1 MSNLNHTKQGNRLEN
16 SNLNRRHAWNVHSQ
30 LAAIARYLCLSS
42 MTKGRK
48 NQYRYRKE
56 FYRKLGWSSLGRKH
70 TCFLQPS
77 RVYECSSRY
86 LRKHKYVGSVFLLK
100 MLKILPVSSSCV
112 QMMMLKSNEA
122 LRRDSLPWCI
132 PQSRQTTDSSWLF
145 STLSRVTK
153 LFFSPRV
160 TRWVCLFWKSE
171 IYLTPSSSKSSAIR
185 QSLM

>member
-1 MSNLNHTKQGNRLEN
+1 MFDLNHTKQGNRLAN
-16 SNLNRRHAWNVHSQ
+16 SNLNHRHAWNVHSL
-30 LAAIARYLCLSS
+30 LAEITRYLCLCS
-42 MTKGRK
+42 MTKGRM
-48 NQYRYRKE
+48 NPYRYRKE
-56 FYRKLGWSSLGRKH
+56 FYRKLGWSLLERKH
-70 TCFLQPS
+70 TCFLQLN

-86 LRKHKYVGSVFLLK
+86 LRNINIIDLHNHSK

-122 LRRDSLPWCI
+122 LRSDSFPWCI

-160 TRWVCLFWKSE
+160 TR
-171 IYLTPSSSKSSAIR
+171 
-185 QSLM
+185 